1 MLKTTRAYALTKF
14 DWLDH
19 NSCLLMTTAALELRQ
34 GCFEQLNAVAFKLKL
49 GRVSLTHQRHG
60 THVNLNRGSTGG
72 PVDMRALSGGGG
84 VMWRRCDVLDA
95 LLR

>member
-34 GCFEQLNAVAFKLKL
+34 GRFEQQNAVAFKMKL
-49 GRVSLTHQRHG
+49 GRVSLTHQRHR
-60 THVNLNRGSTGG
+60 TCANLNRGSMGG
-72 PVDMRALSGGGG
+72 PIDMRALSGGGG
-84 VMWRRCDVLDA
+84 VTWRRCDVLDA